1 MALTEKNN
9 AKSEDIDTLSAKEIL
24 LLMHEEDA
32 TITAAIRAAI
42 PDISKAVE
50 EAIKVIKNGGRIFYV
65 GAGTSG
71 RLGVLDAS
79 EMPPTF
85 SVPPD
90 LFQAIIAGGDR
101 AIRRSIEGA
110 EDNMEAGRK
119 AASNITN
126 KDIVIGISA
135 SGGAPFVLACLAAAK
150 DKGANCWLLTC
161 DDIELPIKFRPH
173 PSALNPFVING
184 IIRVITG
191 PEIIA
196 GSTRLKA
203 GTATKLALNMFSTA
217 TMIRLGKVY
226 KGLMVDVTPSNKKLV
241 GRAEN
246 IIMKTTG
253 CTGKEAA
260 EYLKLS
266 GMRPKVAIV
275 MKTKGVSREKAEALL
290 GKAEG
295 FLRKVVHTGK

>member
-1 MALTEKNN
+1 MQGT
-9 AKSEDIDTLSAKEIL
+9 EDINPKSYNIDSAATEQIL
-24 LLMHEEDA
+24 RVINEEDA
-32 TITAAIRAAI
+32 AITAAVQAAI
-42 PDISKAVE
+42 PDISKAVD
-50 EAIKVIKNGGRIFYV
+50 EAVKVIKNGGRIFYV

-90 LFQAIIAGGDR
+90 LFQAIIAGGDK
-101 AIRRSIEGA
+101 AIRKSIEGA
-110 EDNMEAGRK
+110 EDDLDAGRE
-119 AASNITN
+119 AASPVTN
-126 KDIVIGISA
+126 KDMVIGISA
-135 SGGAPFVLACLAAAK
+135 SGGAPFVLSSLVAAK

-161 DDIELPIKFRPH
+161 NDINLSPP
-173 PSALNPFVING
+173 PSALNPFIIDG
-184 IIRVITG
+184 IIKILTG

-203 GTATKLALNMFSTA
+203 GTASKLALNMFSTA
-217 TMIRLGKVY
+217 VMIKLGKVY
-226 KGLMVDVTPSNKKLV
+226 KGLMVDVVPSNKKLIR
-241 GRAEN
+241 RAEN

-253 CTGKEAA
+253 STRKETS

-275 MKTKGVSREKAEALL
+275 MKAKGVSREKAEAMLDE
-290 GKAEG
+290 AEG
-295 FLRKVVHTGK
+295 FLRKVINNRK